1 MLIRLKLMFLLLGM
15 LSMHAQ
21 QTVTGVITDNTGAPL
36 PGANVIEQGTTNGVS
51 TDFDGNFSIN
61 VSGSNAVL
69 EVSYTGFLNQ
79 SITVGNQSTVSIQL
93 EQDTQQLEEV
103 IVTSLG
109 FTEVRDQ
116 QGSTYSVVE
125 TEAVVRSG
133 EATLANALSGKASGL
148 RISRS
153 NGDPGAGSTIR
164 IRGANTIDGD
174 SDPLII
180 VDGVPL
186 NNTTSYAGGNSI
198 TGGRSGGITQG
209 SRFNDINPSDIA
221 SVQILKGASAAAL
234 WGSRAANGV
243 IVITTKNGKRGK
255 AQISFT
261 SSYSFDRV
269 SERIPMQNTFGQGRS
284 GSYSPTRAESWG
296 DYIPDRPGGAD
307 IFNTS
312 GQYFVADNGTVYYPI
327 TTKNSR
333 ETFVESNWDSVFQTG
348 SFLQNDLTISGGNEN
363 STYFFSL
370 SNISQ
375 EGIIREASYD
385 RTNLRLNYSAKL
397 NDWLSF
403 SNKSAYVYT
412 DSNRIQQSS
421 NTAGVML
428 GLLRTPPDF
437 DQRDYKGT
445 YYSSSGTE
453 FSNRHRSY
461 RRYLGNS
468 QNPSYN
474 NPLWTIKEQV
484 AQTNVN
490 RFTVTPQFTIKPN
503 NWLQFITRANVDVGD
518 DKRTYFFPIGSAGSR
533 NVGIFQEDIIGTRDM
548 NADIIGKANF
558 TLTADINLTATA
570 GWSIND
576 RRYRRNSGRIT
587 GFLVNSTKQ
596 TTSLNTAAE
605 SSIFENFN
613 TLRRSNRGYGV
624 LNFDLFDQLYVNL
637 SGAVESASSIKGS
650 FFYPAADVA
659 WNFTDDEGTN
669 SLLSFGKLRASWGK
683 VGVQPSPHQFETLA
697 EGSFTYSTYS
707 DPLNVD
713 LFGGGFRLDNN
724 LGNPNLE
731 PEIKTEWELGTD
743 LRFLNDD
750 LTFSFTYYNN
760 NIEGI
765 LLDVDLTRSTGYAT
779 QYGNFGSMKN
789 NGLEIDMSWNAVQ
802 KEDLNVTT
810 SINWSRNRNEV
821 TDLYGTETI
830 NLSPGA
836 SVSSRAVVGHPLG
849 VLFGTGSRKNAD
861 GSLDLDANGFPQL
874 TAQPEVLGDPNPD
887 WRGGLGLNVNY
898 KKFNLNMI
906 LEHSQGGDFSPR
918 TLWVLRRFGTTQE
931 TANRFTLTQDL
942 VNFRGQTVAAGTT
955 VRGNVEDFGG
965 GPVLLDENWYRTG
978 IGGGFGDNQAYN
990 FSVYDATFTKV
1001 RELSL
1006 SYTLDNETL
1015 QNTVG
1020 LRNVVLTVT
1029 GRNLININKIPG
1041 IDPEVNQYGVGQA
1054 QGLDYFTNP
1063 QTQSVLFSAAFN
1075 F

>member
-1 MLIRLKLMFLLLGM
+1 MKIKLKIIFLLLGM
-15 LSMHAQ
+15 LNMNAQ
-21 QTVTGVITDNTGAPL
+21 QTLTGVITDNTGAPL
-36 PGANVIEQGTTNGVS
+36 PGANVVEQGTSNGVS

-79 SITVGNQSTVSIQL
+79 SITVGNQSTLSIQL

-174 SDPLII
+174 SNPLII

-243 IVITTKNGKRGK
+243 IVITTKNGERGK

-269 SERIPMQNTFGQGRS
+269 SERIPMQDTFGQGRS
-284 GSYSPTRAESWG
+284 GSFGATRAESWG
-296 DYIPDRPGGAD
+296 DYIPDRAGGAD
-307 IFNTS
+307 TFNTS

-327 TTKNSR
+327 TAKNSK

-370 SNISQ
+370 ANISQ
-375 EGIIREASYD
+375 DGIIREASYD

-445 YYSSSGTE
+445 YYSSSGAE

-484 AQTNVN
+484 AVTKVN
-490 RFTVTPQFTIKPN
+490 RFTVTPQFIIKPN

-518 DKRTYFFPIGSAGSR
+518 DKRTYFFPIGSAGAR

-548 NADIIGKANF
+548 NADVIGKANF
-558 TLTADINLTATA
+558 TLTDGINLTATA

-596 TTSLNTAAE
+596 TTSLNTASEA
-605 SSIFENFN
+605 SIFENFN
-613 TLRRSNRGYGV
+613 TLRRSNRGYGI

-659 WNFTDDEGTN
+659 WNFTDDEGGN

-760 NIEGI
+760 KIDGI

-789 NGLEIDMSWNAVQ
+789 NGLELDLSWNAVQ

-821 TDLYGTETI
+821 TDLFGTETI

-836 SVSSRAVVGHPLG
+836 SVSSRAVVGYPLG

-931 TANRFTLTQDL
+931 TANRFTLSQDL

-990 FSVYDATFTKV
+990 FSIYDATFTKV

-1006 SYTLDNETL
+1006 SYTLDNDTL
-1015 QNTVG
+1015 RNSVG
-1020 LRNVVLTVT
+1020 LQNVVLTVT
-1029 GRNLININKIPG
+1029 GRNLININNIPG

>member
-243 IVITTKNGKRGK
+243 IVITTKNGERGK

-269 SERIPMQNTFGQGRS
+269 SERIPMQDTFGQGRS
-284 GSYSPTRAESWG
+284 GSFGATRAESWG
-296 DYIPDRPGGAD
+296 DYIPDRAGGAD
-307 IFNTS
+307 TFNTS

-327 TTKNSR
+327 TAKNSK

-370 SNISQ
+370 ANITQ

-445 YYSSSGTE
+445 YYSSSGEE
-453 FSNRHRSY
+453 FTNRHRSY

-484 AQTNVN
+484 AETKVN

-518 DKRTYFFPIGSAGSR
+518 DKRTYFFPIGSAGARS
-533 NVGIFQEDIIGTRDM
+533 VGIFQEDVIGTRDM
-548 NADIIGKANF
+548 NADVIGKANF
-558 TLTADINLTATA
+558 TLTDDINLTATA

-587 GFLVNSTKQ
+587 GFLVDSSKQ

-605 SSIFENFN
+605 ASIFENFN

-624 LNFDLFDQLYVNL
+624 LNFDLYDQLYVNL

-650 FFYPAADVA
+650 FFYPAADLA
-659 WNFTDDEGTN
+659 WNFTDGEGTN

-697 EGSFTYSTYS
+697 EGSFSYSTYS

-760 NIEGI
+760 KIEGI

-789 NGLEIDMSWNAVQ
+789 NGLELDMSWNAVK

-931 TANRFTLTQDL
+931 TANRFTLSQDL

-990 FSVYDATFTKV
+990 FSIYDATFTKV

-1006 SYTLDNETL
+1006 SYILDSETL

>member
-1 MLIRLKLMFLLLGM
+1 MLFKTQLIILLLGIVS
-15 LSMHAQ
+15 LHAQ

-36 PGANVIEQGTTNGVS
+36 PGANVVEQGTPNGVS

-109 FTEVRDQ
+109 FTEARDQ

-243 IVITTKNGKRGK
+243 IVITTKNGERGK

-269 SERIPMQNTFGQGRS
+269 SERIPMQDTFGQGRS
-284 GSYSPTRAESWG
+284 GSFGATRAESWG
-296 DYIPDRPGGAD
+296 DYIPDRAGGAD
-307 IFNTS
+307 TFNTS

-327 TTKNSR
+327 TAKNSK

-370 SNISQ
+370 ANITQ

-445 YYSSSGTE
+445 YYSSSGEE
-453 FSNRHRSY
+453 FTNRHRSY

-484 AQTNVN
+484 AETKVN

-518 DKRTYFFPIGSAGSR
+518 DKRTYFFPIGSAGARS
-533 NVGIFQEDIIGTRDM
+533 VGIFQEDVIGTRDM
-548 NADIIGKANF
+548 NADVIGKANF
-558 TLTADINLTATA
+558 TLTDDINLTATA

-587 GFLVNSTKQ
+587 GFLVDSSKQ

-605 SSIFENFN
+605 ASIFENFN

-624 LNFDLFDQLYVNL
+624 LNFDLYDQLYVNL

-650 FFYPAADVA
+650 FFYPAADLA
-659 WNFTDDEGTN
+659 WNFTDGVEDN

-697 EGSFTYSTYS
+697 EGSFSYSTYS

-760 NIEGI
+760 KIEGI

-789 NGLEIDMSWNAVQ
+789 NGLELDMSWNAVQ

-931 TANRFTLTQDL
+931 TANRFTLSQDL

-990 FSVYDATFTKV
+990 FSIYDATFTKV

-1006 SYTLDNETL
+1006 SYILDSETL

>member
-1 MLIRLKLMFLLLGM
+1 MKIKLKIIFLLLGM
-15 LSMHAQ
+15 LNMNAQ
-21 QTVTGVITDNTGAPL
+21 QTLTGVITDNTGAPL
-36 PGANVIEQGTTNGVS
+36 PGANVVEQGTSNGVS

-174 SDPLII
+174 SNPLII

-243 IVITTKNGKRGK
+243 IVITTKNGERGK

-269 SERIPMQNTFGQGRS
+269 SERIPMQDTFGQGRS
-284 GSYSPTRAESWG
+284 GSFGATRAESWG
-296 DYIPDRPGGAD
+296 DYIPDRAGGAD
-307 IFNTS
+307 TFNTS

-327 TTKNSR
+327 TAKNSK

-370 SNISQ
+370 ANISQ
-375 EGIIREASYD
+375 DGIIREASYD

-445 YYSSSGTE
+445 YYSSSGAE

-484 AQTNVN
+484 AVTKVN
-490 RFTVTPQFTIKPN
+490 RFTVTPQFIIKPN

-518 DKRTYFFPIGSAGSR
+518 DKRTYFFPIGSAGAR

-548 NADIIGKANF
+548 NADVIGKANF
-558 TLTADINLTATA
+558 TLTDGINLTATA

-596 TTSLNTAAE
+596 TTSLNTASEA
-605 SSIFENFN
+605 SIFENFN
-613 TLRRSNRGYGV
+613 TLRRSNRGYGI

-659 WNFTDDEGTN
+659 WNFTDDEGGN

-760 NIEGI
+760 KIDGI

-789 NGLEIDMSWNAVQ
+789 NGLELDLSWNAVQ

-821 TDLYGTETI
+821 TDLFGTETI

-836 SVSSRAVVGHPLG
+836 SVSSRAVVGYPLG

-931 TANRFTLTQDL
+931 TANRFTLSQDL

-990 FSVYDATFTKV
+990 FSIYDATFTKV

-1006 SYTLDNETL
+1006 SYTLDNDTL
-1015 QNTVG
+1015 RNSVG
-1020 LRNVVLTVT
+1020 LQNVVLTVT
-1029 GRNLININKIPG
+1029 GRNLININNIPG